1 MLVGKSDAVTKR
13 FDPLAVWLPT
23 FFVACKLF
31 DMLQCVGVAVFST
44 TERERE
50 KEKERENERKRER
63 EKERKRETERD
74 VRKSKN
80 S

>member
-50 KEKERENERKRER
+50 KEKEKERENERKRER
-63 EKERKRETERD
+63 EKERDRKRC
-74 VRKSKN
+74 
-80 S
+80 